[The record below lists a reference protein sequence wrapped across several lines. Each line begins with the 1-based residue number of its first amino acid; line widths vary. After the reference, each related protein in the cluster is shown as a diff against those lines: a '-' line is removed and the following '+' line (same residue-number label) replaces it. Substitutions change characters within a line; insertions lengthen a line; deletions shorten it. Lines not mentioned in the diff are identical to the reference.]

1 MFFVSILSLASC
13 SIKREATSD
22 FRDASD
28 VTVRKIKDSVRV
40 ATGNIKLIDLQS
52 FDSLFIDRTRVVREA
67 DSAEMAEFGINLQ
80 GQKKAYVVFEKEV
93 RERVSQLK
101 THSADTLRVESSS
114 SHRSLERD
122 STSFVSKVEKE
133 KVCSNTP
140 SRTPFVVMFVISLL
154 LVVAVYLLWNSGK
167 PS

>member
-67 DSAEMAEFGINLQ
+67 DSAEMAEFGINIQ

-154 LVVAVYLLWNSGK
+154 LVVAVYLLWKSGK

>member
-22 FRDASD
+22 FRDASAI
-28 VTVRKIKDSVRV
+28 TVHKIEDSVRV
-40 ATGNIKLIDLQS
+40 ATGNVKLIDIQS
-52 FDSLFIDRTRVVREA
+52 FDSLLIDRTRVVREA
-67 DSAEMAEFGINLQ
+67 DSAEMAEFGINIQ

-93 RERVSQLK
+93 RERIRQLK

-114 SHRSLERD
+114 SRRSLERD

-133 KVCSNTP
+133 KACSNTP
-140 SRTPFVVMFVISLL
+140 SRTPFIIMSVVSLL
-154 LVVAVYLLWNSGK
+154 LAVVVYLLWKSGK